1 MNNTQM
7 LQLLG
12 ALMNNSAPAEPV
24 SPAAPANAAERQT
37 FKVTRVV
44 NAFKSQSSGYNKDRW
59 MMSVGDLTTRWNGSV
74 VPKSAFIKG
83 EKCLVTR
90 TQWEVTFGVTDAGR
104 LYAISAV
111 DTKVAATSGDTL
123 DDVVGE
129 TLDDVDGGK
138 AKPSSDDDNT
148 L

>member
-12 ALMNNSAPAEPV
+12 ALMNNSAPSETV
-24 SPAAPANAAERQT
+24 SPAAPAKAAERQT
-37 FKVTRVV
+37 FKVTRGV

-59 MMSVGDLTTRWNGSV
+59 MMSIGDFTTRWNGAV
-74 VPKSAFIKG
+74 IPKSAFVKG

-90 TQWEVTFGVTDAGR
+90 TQWEVTFGVTNGGR

-111 DTKVAATSGDTL
+111 DTKVPTASGDTL
-123 DDVVGE
+123 DDIVGE
-129 TLDDVDGGK
+129 TLDDVGDGK
-138 AKPSSDDDNT
+138 TKPSPDDDT

>member
-12 ALMNNSAPAEPV
+12 ALMNNGAPAEPV
-24 SPAAPANAAERQT
+24 SPATPAKAAERQT
-37 FKVTRVV
+37 FKVTRGV
-44 NAFKSQSSGYNKDRW
+44 NAFKSKSGGYNKDRW
-59 MMSVGDLTTRWNGSV
+59 MMSIGDFTTRWNGAV
-74 VPKSAFIKG
+74 IPKSAFVKG
-83 EKCLVTR
+83 EKCLVTK
-90 TQWEVTFGVTDAGR
+90 TQWEVTFGVTNGGR

-111 DTKVAATSGDTL
+111 DTKIPASSGDTL

-129 TLDDVDGGK
+129 TLDDVEDNK
-138 AKPSSDDDNT
+138 AKPSPDDDT

>member
-12 ALMNNSAPAEPV
+12 ALINNGSPAETV
-24 SPAAPANAAERQT
+24 SPAAPAKADERQT
-37 FKVTRVV
+37 FKVTRGV

-59 MMSVGDLTTRWNGSV
+59 MMSIGDFTTRWNGAV
-74 VPKSAFIKG
+74 IPKSAFVKG

-90 TQWEVTFGVTDAGR
+90 TQWEVTFGVTNGGR

-111 DTKVAATSGDTL
+111 DTKVPTASGDTL
-123 DDVVGE
+123 DDIVGE
-129 TLDDVDGGK
+129 TLDDVGDK
-138 AKPSSDDDNT
+138 AKPSPDDDT

>member
-12 ALMNNSAPAEPV
+12 ALINNGAPAEPV
-24 SPAAPANAAERQT
+24 PQAAPAKADERQT
-37 FKVTRVV
+37 FKVTRGV
-44 NAFKSQSSGYNKDRW
+44 NAFKSQSGGYNKDRW
-59 MMSVGDLTTRWNGSV
+59 MMSIGDFTTRWNGAV
-74 VPKSAFIKG
+74 IPKSAFVKG
-83 EKCLVTR
+83 EKCLVTK
-90 TQWEVTFGVTDAGR
+90 TQWEVTFGVTHGGR

-111 DTKVAATSGDTL
+111 DTKIPTASGDTL

-129 TLDDVDGGK
+129 TLDDVGDK
-138 AKPSSDDDNT
+138 AKPSPDDDT

>member
-24 SPAAPANAAERQT
+24 SQAAPANAAERQT
-37 FKVTRVV
+37 FKVTRGV
-44 NAFKSQSSGYNKDRW
+44 NAFKSKSGGYNKDRW
-59 MMSVGDLTTRWNGSV
+59 MMSIGDFTTRWNGAV
-74 VPKSAFIKG
+74 IPKSAFVKG
-83 EKCLVTR
+83 EKCLVTK
-90 TQWEVTFGVTDAGR
+90 TQWEVTFGVTNGGR

-111 DTKVAATSGDTL
+111 DTKIPASSGDTL

-129 TLDDVDGGK
+129 TLDDVEDNK
-138 AKPSSDDDNT
+138 AKPSPDDDT

>member
-12 ALMNNSAPAEPV
+12 ALMNSGVPAEPV
-24 SPAAPANAAERQT
+24 SPAAPAKDPERQT
-37 FKVTRVV
+37 FKVTRGV
-44 NAFKSQSSGYNKDRW
+44 NAFKSKSGGYNKDRW
-59 MMSVGDLTTRWNGSV
+59 MMSIGDFTTRWNGAV
-74 VPKSAFIKG
+74 IPKSAFVKG
-83 EKCLVTR
+83 EKCLVTK
-90 TQWEVTFGVTDAGR
+90 TQWEVTFGVTNGGR

-111 DTKVAATSGDTL
+111 DTKVPTASGDTL

-129 TLDDVDGGK
+129 TLDDVDDGK
-138 AKPSSDDDNT
+138 EKPSPDDGT

>member
-1 MNNTQM
+1 MNPQM

-12 ALMNNSAPAEPV
+12 TLMNNSVPAEPV
-24 SPAAPANAAERQT
+24 SPTAPANTAERQT
-37 FKVTRVV
+37 FKVTRGV

-59 MMSVGDLTTRWNGSV
+59 MMSIGDFTTRWNGAV
-74 VPKSAFIKG
+74 IPKSAFVKG

-90 TQWEVTFGVTDAGR
+90 TQWEVTFGVTNGGR

-111 DTKVAATSGDTL
+111 DTKIPTASGDTL
-123 DDVVGE
+123 DDIVGE
-129 TLDDVDGGK
+129 TLDDVDDNK
-138 AKPSSDDDNT
+138 TKPSSDDDT

>member
-1 MNNTQM
+1 MYNTQM

-12 ALMNNSAPAEPV
+12 ALMNNSAPVEPV
-24 SPAAPANAAERQT
+24 SPAAPAKAAERQT
-37 FKVTRVV
+37 FKVTRGV

-59 MMSVGDLTTRWNGSV
+59 MMSIGDFTTRWNGAV
-74 VPKSAFIKG
+74 IPKSAFVKG

-90 TQWEVTFGVTDAGR
+90 TQWEVTFGVTNGGR

-111 DTKVAATSGDTL
+111 DTKVPTASGDTL
-123 DDVVGE
+123 DDIVGE
-129 TLDDVDGGK
+129 TLDDVGDGK
-138 AKPSSDDDNT
+138 TKPSPDDDT

>member
-12 ALMNNSAPAEPV
+12 ALMDNGSNAEPG
-24 SPAAPANAAERQT
+24 STGAPANAAEKQT
-37 FKVTRVV
+37 FKVTRGV
-44 NAFKSQSSGYNKDRW
+44 NAFRSKSSGYNKDRW
-59 MMSVGDLTTRWNGSV
+59 MMSVGDFTTRWSGAII
-74 VPKSAFIKG
+74 PKSAFVKG

-90 TQWEVTFGVTDAGR
+90 TQWEVTFGVTNGGR

-111 DTKVAATSGDTL
+111 DTKVPVASGDTL

-129 TLDDVDGGK
+129 TLDDVGDGRTN
-138 AKPSSDDDNT
+138 PSSDDDT

>member
-12 ALMNNSAPAEPV
+12 ALMNNGAPAETV
-24 SPAAPANAAERQT
+24 SPAAPSQAAERQT
-37 FKVTRVV
+37 FKVTRGV

-59 MMSVGDLTTRWNGSV
+59 MMSIGDFTTRWNGAV
-74 VPKSAFIKG
+74 IPKSAFVKG

-90 TQWEVTFGVTDAGR
+90 TQWEVTFGVTNGGR

-111 DTKVAATSGDTL
+111 DTKVPTASGDTL
-123 DDVVGE
+123 DDIVGE
-129 TLDDVDGGK
+129 TLDDVGDGK
-138 AKPSSDDDNT
+138 TKPSPDDDT

>member
-12 ALMNNSAPAEPV
+12 ALMNNGSPAETVPQ
-24 SPAAPANAAERQT
+24 AAPAKADERQT
-37 FKVTRVV
+37 FKVTRGV

-59 MMSVGDLTTRWNGSV
+59 MMSIGDFTTRWNGAV
-74 VPKSAFIKG
+74 IPKSAFVKG

-90 TQWEVTFGVTDAGR
+90 TQWEVTFGVTNGGR

-111 DTKVAATSGDTL
+111 DTKIPTASGDTL
-123 DDVVGE
+123 DDIVGE
-129 TLDDVDGGK
+129 TLDDVGDGK
-138 AKPSSDDDNT
+138 TKPSSDDDT

>member
-1 MNNTQM
+1 MNPQM

-12 ALMNNSAPAEPV
+12 ALMNNGAAAEPV
-24 SPAAPANAAERQT
+24 SQAAPAKADERQT
-37 FKVTRVV
+37 FKVTRGV
-44 NAFKSQSSGYNKDRW
+44 NAFKSQSGGYNKDRW
-59 MMSVGDLTTRWNGSV
+59 MMSVGDFTTRWNGAV
-74 VPKSAFIKG
+74 IPKSAFVKG

-90 TQWEVTFGVTDAGR
+90 TQWEVTFGVTNGGR

-111 DTKVAATSGDTL
+111 DTKIPTASGDTL

-129 TLDDVDGGK
+129 TLDDVDDNK
-138 AKPSSDDDNT
+138 SKTPPDDNT

>member
-1 MNNTQM
+1 MNPQV

-12 ALMNNSAPAEPV
+12 ALMNNNAPAEPV
-24 SPAAPANAAERQT
+24 SPATPAKAAERQT
-37 FKVTRVV
+37 FKVTRGV

-59 MMSVGDLTTRWNGSV
+59 MMSIGDFTTRWNGAV
-74 VPKSAFIKG
+74 IPKSAFVKG
-83 EKCLVTR
+83 EKCLVTK
-90 TQWEVTFGVTDAGR
+90 TQWEVTFGVTNGGR

-111 DTKVAATSGDTL
+111 DTKIPTASGDTL

-129 TLDDVDGGK
+129 TLDDVGDGK
-138 AKPSSDDDNT
+138 TQASPDDGM

>member
-12 ALMNNSAPAEPV
+12 ALINNGAPAEPV
-24 SPAAPANAAERQT
+24 LQAAPAKADERQT
-37 FKVTRVV
+37 FKVTRGV

-59 MMSVGDLTTRWNGSV
+59 MMSIGDFTTRWNGAV
-74 VPKSAFIKG
+74 IPKSAFVKG
-83 EKCLVTR
+83 EKCLVTK
-90 TQWEVTFGVTDAGR
+90 TQWEVTFGVTNGGR

-111 DTKVAATSGDTL
+111 DTKIPTASGDTL

-129 TLDDVDGGK
+129 TLDDVGDK
-138 AKPSSDDDNT
+138 AKPSPDDNT

>member
-12 ALMNNSAPAEPV
+12 ALINNGAPAGAV
-24 SPAAPANAAERQT
+24 SPAAPAKAAERQT
-37 FKVTRVV
+37 FKVTRGV

-59 MMSVGDLTTRWNGSV
+59 MMSIGDFTTRWNGAV
-74 VPKSAFIKG
+74 IPKSAFVKG

-90 TQWEVTFGVTDAGR
+90 TQWEVTFGVTNGGR

-111 DTKVAATSGDTL
+111 DTKVPTASGDTL
-123 DDVVGE
+123 DDIVGE
-129 TLDDVDGGK
+129 TLDDVGDK
-138 AKPSSDDDNT
+138 AKPSSDDDT

>member
-12 ALMNNSAPAEPV
+12 ALINNGAPAEPV
-24 SPAAPANAAERQT
+24 PQAAPAKADERQT
-37 FKVTRVV
+37 FKVTRGV
-44 NAFKSQSSGYNKDRW
+44 NAFKSQSGGYNKDRW
-59 MMSVGDLTTRWNGSV
+59 MMSIGDFTTRWNGAV
-74 VPKSAFIKG
+74 IPKSAFVKG
-83 EKCLVTR
+83 EKCLVTK
-90 TQWEVTFGVTDAGR
+90 TQWEVTFGVTNGGR

-111 DTKVAATSGDTL
+111 DTKIPTASGDTL

-129 TLDDVDGGK
+129 TLDDVGDK
-138 AKPSSDDDNT
+138 AKPSPDDDT